1 MLEKC
6 GNADLVN
13 QYKSFAKHIK
23 RERNTRAEGRIDDNA
38 RGALIRMNSR
48 VNAK

>member
-1 MLEKC
+1 MC
-6 GNADLVN
+6 INADLVD
-13 QYKSFAKHIK
+13 QYKWFAKHIK

>member
-6 GNADLVN
+6 RNADLVN

-38 RGALIRMNSR
+38 RGAAIRMNNR